1 MSKKIFEIDISQF
14 EELQDL
20 IFEYFFI
27 FASILNKEKIE
38 LKKIKLDIDSDKV
51 AIEAV
56 EAEEDSEESTEYDFE
71 WI

>member
-1 MSKKIFEIDISQF
+1 MSKKIFEVDLSKF

-20 IFEYFFI
+20 IYEYFSI
-27 FASILNKEKIE
+27 FASLLNKENIDI
-38 LKKIKLDIDSDKV
+38 KKIILNVDSEKV
-51 AIEAV
+51 IVEGQ

>member
-1 MSKKIFEIDISQF
+1 MSKKIYEVDLSKF

-20 IFEYFFI
+20 IYEYFSI
-27 FASILNKEKIE
+27 FASLLNKENIDI
-38 LKKIKLDIDSDKV
+38 KKIILNVDSEKV
-51 AIEAV
+51 IVEGQ